1 MVFFSNWS
9 LCLIA
14 VSAMLGMLVSLKHIA
29 ITYQEERMVIHGRP
43 GEACCPAQLKTPVAA
58 LLEVALARLLL
69 CLGPVRSV
77 C

>member
-43 GEACCPAQLKTPVAA
+43 GECAVQLSY
-58 LLEVALARLLL
+58 RCQYLL
-69 CLGPVRSV
+69 C
-77 C
+77 

>member
-43 GEACCPAQLKTPVAA
+43 GDRCWIQL
-58 LLEVALARLLL
+58 R
-69 CLGPVRSV
+69 
-77 C
+77 